1 MTFLILAASRHN
13 DDPVV
18 MVIAAVVFLVLVII
32 VMIVN
37 ACENNSRQRAQESQ
51 AMSFRSKY
59 MRWRR
64 KINSTGEI
72 SSVKAGLNLSKG
84 EECYF
89 AERTT
94 LREPRAV
101 RVSRHSGYG
110 VRPLR
115 RVGIFEGE
123 STSESHDEWRTIA
136 HGVLYITNKRLV
148 FAGDKQNRVVKIG
161 EILTVETYANAIEVK
176 TSRRTKS
183 MEFFGL
189 NGQKATDILRAI
201 QNA

>member
-1 MTFLILAASRHN
+1 MIATLLCAARHN
-13 DDPVV
+13 DDPMV
-18 MVIAAVVFLVLVII
+18 MAISIVLFLVFVII
-32 VMIVN
+32 VMIVS
-37 ACENNSRQRAQESQ
+37 AIENSHRRRKQEAQ
-51 AMSFRSKY
+51 AASFKTEY
-59 MRWRR
+59 MRWKR
-64 KINSTGEI
+64 KVNSTGEI
-72 SSVKAGLNLSKG
+72 SRVKVGLNLSKG

-89 AERTT
+89 AERTK

-148 FAGDKQNRVVKIG
+148 FAGDKQNRVVKID
-161 EILTVETYANAIEVK
+161 EVLSIDTYTNAIDVK
-176 TSRRTKS
+176 TSRRAKS

-189 NGQKATDILRAI
+189 NGQKATDILRAL